1 MKKIV
6 LALAL
11 VTFCLSVNAQKMSN
25 DNKKITAIEDRIAIK
40 NVVDTFSVLAD
51 VKDVKNQLLL
61 FTENAEVSS
70 VTNGQTGTTF
80 TGRKQIGEAFAGFLN
95 LFDVVYHING
105 QQTVTLNGN
114 KASGISYCQ
123 VVLIGTENNK
133 KMKTTMGVIYH
144 DDYVKENG
152 HWLINKRQSNFT
164 WTEKTEMKH

>member
-1 MKKIV
+1 M
-6 LALAL
+6 
-11 VTFCLSVNAQKMSN
+11 
-25 DNKKITAIEDRIAIK
+25 
-40 NVVDTFSVLAD
+40 
-51 VKDVKNQLLL
+51 KNQVLL

-70 VTNGQTGTTF
+70 VNNGQTGTTF
-80 TGRKQIGEAFAGFLN
+80 IGRKQIGEAFAGFLN

-144 DDYVKENG
+144 DEYVKENG

-164 WTEKTEMKH
+164 WTEKTEMKP

>member
-1 MKKIV
+1 MKKNI
-6 LALAL
+6 LAFAL
-11 VTFCLSVNAQKMSN
+11 MTLCLSVNAQKMNN
-25 DNKKITAIEDRIAIK
+25 DNKKIAVIEDRIALK

-51 VKDVKNQLLL
+51 VKDVKNQVLL

-70 VTNGQTGTTF
+70 INNGQIGTIF

-114 KASGISYCQ
+114 MASGISYCQ

-164 WTEKTEMKH
+164 WTEKTEMKP

>member
-11 VTFCLSVNAQKMSN
+11 VILCLSVNAQKMNN
-25 DNKKITAIEDRIAIK
+25 DNKKITVIEDRIAIK
-40 NVVDTFSVLAD
+40 NLVDTFSVLAD
-51 VKDVKNQLLL
+51 VKDVKTQLLL

-70 VTNGQTGTTF
+70 VTNGKPGGTL

-164 WTEKTEMKH
+164 WTEKTEMKP